1 MSKLRRRQEP
11 CSICGLKPA
20 PFRMTEQKGK
30 TIKNKGRICVA
41 CLQTWQKMQRDD
53 DERGAALQMSTKS
66 THEPATVKAVEV
78 PVIHDEKRDSL
89 AGPRPKAVW
98 HGCAAYR
105 PGQDVHR
112 ITCEGPGK

>member
-11 CSICGLKPA
+11 CTICGLKPA

-30 TIKNKGRICVA
+30 TITNNGRICVA

-66 THEPATVKAVEV
+66 TPEPATVKAVEV
-78 PVIHDEKRDSL
+78 PVVHHEGGTRSFEQWAFSICDDGSNH
-89 AGPRPKAVW
+89 
-98 HGCAAYR
+98 R

-112 ITCEGPGK
+112 IT